1 MKLAAAGLCL
11 LFVLVASLWIGTPGI
26 QADEALFTMGNFYPE
41 GVAYKMWF
49 FGHRVPLMQMS
60 YLGSLKAWLYAPIF
74 AIAAP
79 SALTLRLPVILLG
92 ALTLWL
98 LYRLLSETASPRA
111 ALVAVALLC
120 LEPTFLWTT
129 RCDWGPVALQHL
141 LVVGGVYA
149 ASRRRAVLAA
159 FLFGLAL
166 WDKTVAIWILTGL
179 AAAALFLY
187 WRPILRAFRPRIAVL
202 ALLALLAGAYPLIRY
217 NVVTAG
223 QTAQHTARFSLV
235 DFDIKVTQL
244 RLALRGDALVGYLI
258 PDDEGVG
265 FRATFLPFVFLL
277 SVPLLWKARSRIALF
292 CLLASVIAW
301 AFMAVTH
308 GGGISAHHVVLLWPW
323 PHAFAAVTLA
333 AAIPSRAALTAI
345 TAVAT
350 LSCAAVNG
358 HNYSMLHER
367 GTYPPWSDAI
377 YPLARYLN
385 ETNPPH
391 VFVNDWGILDQV
403 RLLSAGRLRVDNSL
417 DLPPERYVTRADA
430 VFVEHTDQ
438 WESIQGANARLR
450 SVAGYRAQTLET
462 ISDSK
467 GRPIFRVYRFIP
479 QSRTS
484 AAAAQQT
491 SPY

>member
-1 MKLAAAGLCL
+1 VKLAAAALCL

-41 GVAYKMWF
+41 GVAYQMWF
-49 FGHRVPLMQMS
+49 FGHRIPLMQMS
-60 YLGSLKAWLYAPIF
+60 YLGSLKAWLYAPVF
-74 AIAAP
+74 ALAAP
-79 SALTLRLPVILLG
+79 SALSLRLPVILLG

-98 LYRLLSETASPRA
+98 LYRFLSEAASPRA
-111 ALVAVALLC
+111 AFIALALLC

-129 RCDWGPVALQHL
+129 RCDWGPVTLQHL
-141 LVVGGVYA
+141 LVVGAVYA
-149 ASRRRAVLAA
+149 AFRRRIVLAA
-159 FLFGLAL
+159 FLCGLAL

-179 AAAALFLY
+179 AAAALCLY
-187 WRPILRAFRPRIAVL
+187 WRSILRTIRPRVAVL

-244 RLALRGDALVGYLI
+244 RLALRGDALVGYVI

-265 FRATFLPFVFLL
+265 FRATFLPYVLLL
-277 SVPLLWKARSRIALF
+277 SVLLLWRARSRIALF
-292 CLLASVIAW
+292 CLLASVVAW

-323 PHAFAAVTLA
+323 PHAFAALTLA
-333 AAIPSRAALTAI
+333 ATIPNRAALTAI
-345 TAVAT
+345 TAAAA
-350 LSCAAVNG
+350 LSCAAVNW
-358 HNYSMLHER
+358 HSYSMLHQR

-385 ETNPPH
+385 ETSPPH

-417 DLPPERYVTRADA
+417 DLSPERYVTRADA

-450 SVAGYRAQTLET
+450 SVAGYYAQTLQT